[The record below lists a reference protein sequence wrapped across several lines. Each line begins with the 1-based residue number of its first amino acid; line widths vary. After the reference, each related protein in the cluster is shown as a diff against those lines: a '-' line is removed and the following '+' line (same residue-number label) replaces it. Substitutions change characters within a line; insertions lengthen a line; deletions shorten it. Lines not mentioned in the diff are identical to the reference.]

1 VITINK
7 YPIPQIE
14 KITKANRK
22 IGLGVMGFADM
33 LMKMG
38 IPYASKE
45 ATSIA
50 AEIMEF
56 IDYVSKSE
64 SVNLAKERGKFANF
78 EDSVYNSESYFYKK
92 YSWGSHGKVRDG
104 MWKSLD
110 VKMKK
115 YGIRNATTT
124 CIAPTGTIS
133 MIAGSSGSI
142 EPLFGLVFIR
152 NIMDGTKLVEIN
164 PVFETYLKSKGL
176 YSDELMYKVAQTGS
190 VKDVEKIPKEDR
202 ELFMTAH
209 DISPYWHVKI
219 QAAFQAHT
227 DNAVSKT
234 VNFEE
239 NASVSDIR
247 HAYVLAYRNKL
258 KGVTVYRDNSRS
270 FQPMNLKKE
279 PKIVKSEP
287 EQKAAKNICPE
298 CGAELH
304 KTEGC
309 TSCPKCG
316 YSVCS

>member
-1 VITINK
+1 VITINR

-14 KITKANRK
+14 KMAKANRK

-33 LMKMG
+33 LMQMDVS
-38 IPYASKE
+38 YASE
-45 ATSIA
+45 DAATVA
-50 AEIMEF
+50 TEVMEF
-56 IDYVSKSE
+56 IDYISKSE

-78 EDSVYNSESYFYKK
+78 EDSVYNSENYFYHK
-92 YSWGSHGKVRDG
+92 YANTPIGKVSDA

-110 VKMKK
+110 DKMKK

-133 MIAGSSGSI
+133 MIAGASGGI

-176 YSDELMYKVAQTGS
+176 YSNELVYKVAQTGS
-190 VKDVEKIPKEDR
+190 VKDFDAISKEAR
-202 ELFMTAH
+202 EVFMTAH

-219 QAAFQAHT
+219 QAAFQSHT

-234 VNFEE
+234 VNFKEDATVE
-239 NASVSDIR
+239 DIKQT
-247 HAYVLAYRNKL
+247 YVLAYKNKL
-258 KGVTVYRDNSRS
+258 KGLTVYRNNSRT
-270 FQPMNLKKE
+270 FQPMNIKNE
-279 PKIVKSEP
+279 TTITKI
-287 EQKAAKNICPE
+287 EQKQNVAKNLCPE